1 MQRNCTIGFVL
12 GAIAL
17 LTGCTSSQTM
27 PSRIGECISIW
38 QDVQASGKGPTA
50 AEVNSCV
57 GMAIVRSFE
66 GGVVIGGSGGSG
78 ILVKRNGSDWSE
90 PVAISI
96 SSTSFGAQIGMQSIR
111 AVMLFKHEDA
121 FDKFVNDGSYFDA
134 GASGAAGTATGQTS
148 AAGPAV
154 QTYAV
159 GSGLMGKATIGGL
172 GVKIDE
178 GANTAAYGEGVTV
191 ADILA
196 GKAKQPAGMQALL
209 AALKVQR

>member
-1 MQRNCTIGFVL
+1 MRRTCILGFIL
-12 GAIAL
+12 GTLAL
-17 LTGCTSSQTM
+17 FTGCTSSQTM

-38 QDVQASGKGPTA
+38 QDVQASGKGPTS

-66 GGVVIGGSGGSG
+66 GGLVVGGSGGSG
-78 ILVKRNGSDWSE
+78 ILVKRNGTDWSE
-90 PVAISI
+90 PVAISV
-96 SSTSFGAQIGMQSIR
+96 SSGSFGAQIGMQSIR
-111 AVMLFKHEDA
+111 AVMLFRHEDA
-121 FDKFVNDGSYFDA
+121 FDKFINDGSYFDA

-154 QTYAV
+154 QTFAV

-172 GVKIDE
+172 GVKVDAE
-178 GANTAAYGEGVTV
+178 SNTAAYGEGVTV

-196 GKAKQPAGMQALL
+196 GKAKEPAGMQALL